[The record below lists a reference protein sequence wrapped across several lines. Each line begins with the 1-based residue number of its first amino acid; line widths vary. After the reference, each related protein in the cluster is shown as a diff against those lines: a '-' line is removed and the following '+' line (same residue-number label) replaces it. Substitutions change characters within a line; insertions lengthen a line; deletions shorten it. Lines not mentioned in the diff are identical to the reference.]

1 MLVRL
6 NPVMIA
12 ALSLLAIAAVCI
24 YYRENLIIEVVE
36 VNVPIHGLPA
46 AFDGFRI
53 AQLSDLHGR
62 KLNEGW
68 IEEQLTAAGLDM
80 IALTG
85 DYVRHNNSSDM
96 SRLAPLLATVPQI
109 APTFAVSGNH
119 DIAAG
124 WASIAAELRQHG
136 VTVLDN
142 AYTTIARGDA
152 RLALAGLACPYDSLA
167 NLSRAIPAD
176 AGPVILLTHS
186 PQVYTQHLAVDY
198 LGEPLIG
205 HPNVAAWANLIER
218 PALTLA
224 GHTHG
229 GQVKLPFIGA
239 VTTATGQLFPSKHI
253 EGLSWEGSGWLYIS
267 RGLGYTGL
275 PLRFLSRPELTIITL
290 KQAE

>member
-6 NPVMIA
+6 NPFMMAALALLVIA
-12 ALSLLAIAAVCI
+12 AACI

-46 AFDGFRI
+46 AFDGFRL

-62 KLNEGW
+62 KLDEGR
-68 IEEQLTAAGLDM
+68 IEEQLTAAGVDM

-85 DYVRHNNSSDM
+85 DYVRHNNSADM
-96 SRLAPLLATVPQI
+96 SRLARLLDTLPQV

-119 DIAAG
+119 DMAAG
-124 WASIAAELRQHG
+124 WAPIAAELREHG
-136 VTVLDN
+136 VTVLEN
-142 AYTTIARGDA
+142 TYTTIARGDA
-152 RLALAGLACPYDSLA
+152 QLVLAGLAYPHDSLA
-167 NLSRAIPAD
+167 KLSRTIPTG
-176 AGPVILLTHS
+176 AGPVILLAHS

-205 HPNVAAWANLIER
+205 YPNVAAWASLIER
-218 PALTLA
+218 PALTLS

-229 GQVKLPFIGA
+229 GQIKLPFIGA
-239 VTTATGQLFPSKHI
+239 VTTASGELFPRQHI

-267 RGLGYTGL
+267 RGLGYTGV

-290 KQAE
+290 KRA